1 MAEDFNATAST
12 LIGEKRLDEAKAL
25 LEQALAEKPA
35 DWRPVLADEDEEV
48 VYCWDMQEF
57 LACCAESRK
66 DDGRV
71 VWVHGSYSR
80 ACYLLA
86 YIAVEQRNAE
96 AAFQA
101 LQKGL
106 ELEPDHPHLWCE
118 MGHLLQLLQRHD
130 EALQCYVR
138 AEGVRAWATSEQ
150 KGRALRGQGINLIDL
165 GRLDEAEAALKRSL
179 EVEPENP
186 NALHE
191 LGYIAH
197 LRRQAE
203 GQSPSLDSHGA
214 ARS

>member
-12 LIGEKRLDEAKAL
+12 LIGEKRLGEAKAL

-35 DWRPVLADEDEEV
+35 DWRPVRTDGEDEFC
-48 VYCWDMQEF
+48 YFWDMEEF
-57 LACCAESRK
+57 LSYCAATQPERK
-66 DDGRV
+66 GRV
-71 VWVHGSYSR
+71 VWVRGSYSR

-86 YIAVEQRNAE
+86 YVAIEERDPQ

-118 MGHLLQLLQRHD
+118 MGHLLQLLRRHED
-130 EALQCYVR
+130 ALQYFQR
-138 AEGVRAWATSEQ
+138 AESVRPWASPQQ

-179 EVEPENP
+179 EVEPEHQ

-197 LRRQAE
+197 LREQ
-203 GQSPSLDSHGA
+203 GA
-214 ARS
+214 PGAG

>member
-12 LIGEKRLDEAKAL
+12 LIGEKRLGEAKAL
-25 LEQALAEKPA
+25 LEQALAEKPP
-35 DWRPVLADEDEEV
+35 DWRPVRTDGEDESR
-48 VYCWDMQEF
+48 YFWDMEEF
-57 LACCAESRK
+57 LSYCGATQPEGK
-66 DDGRV
+66 GRV

-86 YIAVEQRNAE
+86 YIAIDERDPQ

-118 MGHLLQLLQRHD
+118 MGHLLQLLRRHED
-130 EALQCYVR
+130 ALQHFQR
-138 AEGVRAWATSEQ
+138 AESVRPWASPQQ

-179 EVEPENP
+179 EVEPENQ

-197 LRRQAE
+197 LREQGAPGAE
-203 GQSPSLDSHGA
+203 
-214 ARS
+214 

>member
-25 LEQALAEKPA
+25 LEQALAERPA
-35 DWRPVLADEDEEV
+35 DWRRTRTEEEDETC
-48 VYCWDMQEF
+48 YFWDMEEF
-57 LACCAESRK
+57 LAYCAETRPEGK
-66 DDGRV
+66 GRV
-71 VWVHGSYSR
+71 MWVHGSYSR

-86 YIAVEQRNAE
+86 CIAVEQGDPQGAL
-96 AAFQA
+96 QA
-101 LQKGL
+101 LQRGL

-118 MGHLLQLLQRHD
+118 MGHLMQLLRRHED
-130 EALQCYVR
+130 ALQCYQR
-138 AEGVRAWATSEQ
+138 AEAVRAWASLAQ

-179 EVEPENP
+179 EFEPENP

-191 LGYIAH
+191 LGYIEH

-203 GQSPSLDSHGA
+203 GQSPS
-214 ARS
+214 

>member
-12 LIGEKRLDEAKAL
+12 LIGEKRLGEAKAL

-35 DWRPVLADEDEEV
+35 DWRPVRTDGEDESR
-48 VYCWDMQEF
+48 YFWDMEEF
-57 LACCAESRK
+57 LSYCAEPRPEGQ
-66 DDGRV
+66 GRV

-86 YIAVEQRNAE
+86 YIAIEERDPQ

-101 LQKGL
+101 LRKGL

-118 MGHLLQLLQRHD
+118 MGHLLQLLRRHE
-130 EALQCYVR
+130 EALQSYQR
-138 AEGVRAWATSEQ
+138 AESVRAWASPQQ

-186 NALHE
+186 NAQHE

-197 LRRQAE
+197 LREQGASGQA
-203 GQSPSLDSHGA
+203 A
-214 ARS
+214 N

>member
-1 MAEDFNATAST
+1 
-12 LIGEKRLDEAKAL
+12 LIGERRLDEAKAL

-35 DWRPVLADEDEEV
+35 DWRPMQSDGEDESC
-48 VYCWDMQEF
+48 YFWDMAEF
-57 LACCAESRK
+57 LAYCALARPEGK
-66 DDGRV
+66 GRV

-86 YIAVEQRNAE
+86 YIAIEERDPR

-118 MGHLLQLLQRHD
+118 MGHLLQLLRRHED
-130 EALQCYVR
+130 ALQCYLR
-138 AEGVRAWATSEQ
+138 AESVRAWASPQQ

-165 GRLDEAEAALKRSL
+165 GFLDEAEAALKRSL
-179 EVEPENP
+179 EIEPENQ

-191 LGYIAH
+191 LDYIAH
-197 LRRQAE
+197 LREQGASEQA
-203 GQSPSLDSHGA
+203 A
-214 ARS
+214 N